1 MADLIIQPSAVGNQ
15 RLVIADQAGNTL
27 LKTGDGTTATTEL
40 NRGLLQIKQ
49 FRKRT
54 IFDLQSSNT
63 TTVLPAP
70 FDGTASITPSTAGNH
85 IRAKFTSTVDHG
97 TTWRSGYYVMSWMSE
112 ASGGLKWYGLVGG
125 CTSSWGTS
133 TNTHGNMVVLD
144 GMFNPNTTRKVYVRL
159 YWCGHASGAGRRHG
173 QYFNEATDGAN
184 YTGPSSGGGFMVGC
198 WLTLEEW
205 AAPSSTITEVA

>member
-54 IFDLQSSNT
+54 IFDLQSTNT

-85 IRAKFTSTVDHG
+85 IRAKFSSTVDHG
-97 TTWRSGYYVMSWMSE
+97 STWRSGYYVISWMSE

-125 CTSSWGTS
+125 ATSCWGS
-133 TNTHGNMVVLD
+133 AQTHGNMAVLD
-144 GMFNPNTTRKVYVRL
+144 GMFNPNTTSKVYVRIS
-159 YWCGHASGAGRRHG
+159 WFGHQNGSGKRHG
-173 QYFNEATDGAN
+173 QYFNEAADTAN
-184 YTGPSSGGGFMVGC
+184 HALPLSTGGYMVGC

-205 AAPSSTITEVA
+205 HASSCTITDVA

>member
-27 LKTGDGTTATTEL
+27 LKTGDGTAATTEL

-49 FRKRT
+49 FRKKT
-54 IFDLQSSNT
+54 VFDLQSSNT
-63 TTVLPAP
+63 TTVLAAP

-85 IRAKFTSTVDHG
+85 IRARFTSTVDHG
-97 TTWRSGYYVMSWMSE
+97 STWRSGYYLMSWMSE
-112 ASGGLKWYGLVGG
+112 ASGGNLWYGVVGG
-125 CTSSWGTS
+125 ATSAWGS
-133 TNTHGNMVVLD
+133 AHTHGNMVVLD
-144 GMFNPNTTRKVYVRL
+144 GMFNPNTTSKVYVRL
-159 YWCGHASGAGRRHG
+159 YWFGHASGAGRRHG

>member
-49 FRKRT
+49 FRKKT
-54 IFDLQSSNT
+54 VFDLQSTNT
-63 TTVLPAP
+63 TTVLAAP

-85 IRAKFTSTVDHG
+85 IRARFTSTVDHG
-97 TTWRSGYYVMSWMSE
+97 STWRSGYYLMSWMSE
-112 ASGGLKWYGLVGG
+112 ASGGNLWYGVVGG
-125 CTSSWGTS
+125 ATSAWGS
-133 TNTHGNMVVLD
+133 AHTHGNMVVLD
-144 GMFNPNTTRKVYVRL
+144 GMFNPNTTSKVYVRL
-159 YWCGHASGAGRRHG
+159 YWFGHNSGAGRRHG